1 MESENEFS
9 DASEEDDSA
18 NASIAL
24 ISKPELSAQSS
35 IDENIITLE

>member
-1 MESENEFS
+1 MEEENEFS
-9 DASEEDDSA
+9 DASEDDT
-18 NASIAL
+18 SITL

>member
-1 MESENEFS
+1 MEEEDEFS
-9 DASEEDDSA
+9 DASEGDT
-18 NASIAL
+18 SIDTSITL